1 MYHLYHT
8 DAIVLGSEP
17 FGEGH
22 KLISL
27 FTRELGLRMASAQS
41 VREERSKLRYG
52 LQDFS
57 YSRVSLVRGKE
68 FWRLTGAE
76 LVHNVSFDAERPDA
90 LRMLG
95 RIFKLLRRLLPPEE
109 RNVALFEAL
118 RDGMQ
123 FAKEAPSKPL
133 VDGAEIVLVLRILY
147 LLGYL
152 ARREEFEPFLSE
164 CTEWGTEVFSAAASY
179 RALAL
184 REINQSLKASQL

>member
-1 MYHLYHT
+1 MHHLYHT

-27 FTRELGLRMASAQS
+27 FTRELGLIVASAQS

-57 YSRVSLVRGKE
+57 YSKVTLVRGKE

-76 LVHNVSFDAERPDA
+76 LMQNVSFDAMRSDA
-90 LRMLG
+90 QKMLG
-95 RIFKLLRRLLPPEE
+95 RIFKLLSRLLPPEE
-109 RNVALFEAL
+109 CNTALFEAL
-118 RDGMQ
+118 RDGMR
-123 FAKEAPSKPL
+123 FAREASSKPL
-133 VDGAEIVLVLRILY
+133 VDGTEIVLVLRILY

-152 ARREEFEPFLSE
+152 APREEFNPFLAE
-164 CTEWGTEVFSAAASY
+164 CTKWGADVLSAAATY
-179 RALAL
+179 RSLALA
-184 REINQSLKASQL
+184 EINHSLQQSQL